1 MLRYIGWRLVAGLP
15 VVAVVLVLS
24 FALLY
29 LAPGDPAQAI
39 LGPDATAEQVARLH
53 AALGLDRPFI
63 QQFLSWAGGLL
74 HGDLGDSLFLHQ
86 SVWESILSHVQPTVL
101 LAVLAQAIAILVG
114 VAAGIFAA
122 LHRGRA
128 LDRVIMTL
136 SITGTAIPNFVL
148 ALGLVVVFAVG
159 LGALPA
165 TGFVPLEA
173 GLFQSLQTMVLPA
186 LALGSAQAALI
197 ARMMR
202 SSMIEIMESDFI
214 LAARAIGVSRRPLIL
229 RYALGNAAG
238 PTLSVIGVT
247 FGSLLSGAVIV
258 EMVFNI
264 PGLGRL
270 TIDAVQ
276 NRDMPVLQ
284 GVLLVTTMAYVVV
297 TIIVDVLQAAI
308 NPRLRAS

>member
-1 MLRYIGWRLVAGLP
+1 MLRYIGWRLMAGLP

-24 FALLY
+24 FGLLY

-63 QQFLSWAGGLL
+63 EQFLAWSGGLL
-74 HGDLGDSLFLHQ
+74 QGDLGDSLFLHQ
-86 SVWESILSHVQPTVL
+86 SVWEAILSHAQPTVL
-101 LAVLAQAIAILVG
+101 LAMLAQAIAILIG
-114 VAAGIFAA
+114 LTAGIFAA

-128 LDRVIMTL
+128 LDRVLMTL
-136 SITGTAIPNFVL
+136 SIMGTAIPNFVL

-159 LGALPA
+159 LGILPA

-173 GLFQSLQTMVLPA
+173 GLVQSLLTLVLPA

-214 LAARAIGVSRRPLIL
+214 LAARSIGVSRRPLIL
-229 RYALGNAAG
+229 RYALGNTAG

-276 NRDMPVLQ
+276 NRDVPVLQ